1 MHDEISVFTAS
12 GEMQAQQI
20 QGFLAGS
27 GISSELRGESL
38 RKTHGL
44 TIDGLG
50 RVEVVVSK
58 EDEEQARAL
67 LASAEQGAF
76 RLDEDTQVQ
85 E

>member
-1 MHDEISVFTAS
+1 MQDEICVFTAS

-27 GISSELRGESL
+27 GISSQLRGEAL

-44 TIDGLG
+44 TVDGLG

-58 EDEEQARAL
+58 QDEEQARML

-76 RLDEDTQVQ
+76 RLDDDAAVE

>member
-1 MHDEISVFTAS
+1 MQNEIVVFSAS

-20 QGFLAGS
+20 RGFLAAA

-50 RVEVVVSK
+50 RVEIVVSK
-58 EDEEQARAL
+58 DDEEQARAL
-67 LASAEQGAF
+67 LASAEQGTF
-76 RLDEDTQVQ
+76 RLDEDAQVQ